1 MKNKKWILPVC
12 IVAAAAVL
20 CIGAVLIFDAVLNAQ
35 GYSISVGRLYF
46 SDDGTYLIDSDD
58 KATLVLD
65 CTDNAELFKGYESGD
80 KIILFHDGVDE
91 SFPARIGGY
100 RIFRLSKSDRD
111 YTPPG
116 KALGAE
122 SQDIY
127 YVGATRNIDFGAQYI
142 RTNTPSFEADFP
154 IVTAIRSKD
163 ELTAY
168 YDTNKDKLG
177 LGKQGGAFD
186 AACKKYDDKFF
197 EDNALIFV
205 VLEEGS
211 GSISHN
217 VESVKIDDSGELH
230 INILS
235 ISPESGTCDMAYWHI
250 MVAVPKQDTPDSSE
264 DILVYYNDKVMTNE
278 HSHGPAAEEQTAQN
292 GPDGYCGNTQTTI
305 YFEDIKSGATT
316 SYNFMGSESVAVT
329 DILVNLEYDK
339 KKMCR
344 CMPEYKVQTEFGSYG
359 IHITESYAR
368 CSDGQ
373 AELTTAQSQT
383 LYKIIEWAR
392 NKAQ

>member
-35 GYSISVGRLYF
+35 GYSVSVGRLYF
-46 SDDGTYLIDSDD
+46 SDDGTYLIDGDD
-58 KATLVLD
+58 KATLVYD

-91 SFPARIGGY
+91 SFPARTGGY

-111 YTPPG
+111 YTPPDE
-116 KALGAE
+116 ALGVG

-127 YVGATRNIDFGAQYI
+127 YVGATRNVGFEAQYI
-142 RTNTPSFEADFP
+142 RTDMPNYEADFP
-154 IVTAIRSKD
+154 IVTVIHSKD

-168 YDTNKDKLG
+168 YDSNKDKLG

-186 AACKKYDDKFF
+186 LALKKYDEAFF
-197 EDNALIFV
+197 ENNALVFV

-217 VESVKIDDSGELH
+217 VETVKIDDDGKLH

-235 ISPESGTCDMAYWHI
+235 ISPEVGTCDMAYWHI
-250 MVAVPKQDTPDSSE
+250 MVAVPKQDAPDSSE
-264 DILVYYNDKVMTNE
+264 DILVYYNDKLMTNE
-278 HSHGPAAEEQTAQN
+278 HSHGPACEEQTAQN
-292 GPDGYCGNTQTTI
+292 GPEGYCGNTQTTI
-305 YFEDIKSGATT
+305 IFEDRESGTSKSYT
-316 SYNFMGSESVAVT
+316 FMYGESVTMT
-329 DILVNLEYDK
+329 DILANLDYDK

-344 CMPEYKVQTEFGSYG
+344 CMSEYSVKTEFGSYG
-359 IHITESYAR
+359 INISESYAR
-368 CSDGQ
+368 SNGGQ
-373 AELTTAQSQT
+373 AQLTTAQTQT

-392 NKAQ
+392 NQAE